1 MSEIPRIIDQ
11 LQRAINGKAWHGP
24 AVLETLKDVAAEQAH
39 LKPIAGAHSIWE
51 IVLHISAW
59 HQAVTQRLEGYVV
72 ELSMEEDWPPV
83 RSNGDYAWNSAL
95 KLLNESGENLLKKV
109 SSLSDSDLEKT
120 VAGRDHTIYFQLHGI
135 IQHDLYHAGQIA
147 ILKKG

>member
-1 MSEIPRIIDQ
+1 MNEIGRITDQ
-11 LQRAINGKAWHGP
+11 LQRAFKGDAWHGP
-24 AVLETLKDVAAEQAH
+24 SVLNALRDVSADGAYK
-39 LKPIAGAHSIWE
+39 KPIKGAHNIWE

-72 ELSMEEDWPPV
+72 SLNKEEDWPAIEG
-83 RSNGDYAWNSAL
+83 SDENAWRSAL
-95 KLLNESGENLLKKV
+95 KLLNESYENLLKKT
-109 SSLSDSDLEKT
+109 SSLSDPDLDK
-120 VAGRDHTIYFQLHGI
+120 AAPGRNHSVYFMLHGI